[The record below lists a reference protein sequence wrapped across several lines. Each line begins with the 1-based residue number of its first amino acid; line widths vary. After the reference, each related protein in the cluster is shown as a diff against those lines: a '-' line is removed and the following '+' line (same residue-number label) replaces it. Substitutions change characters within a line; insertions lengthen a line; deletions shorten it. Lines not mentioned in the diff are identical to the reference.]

1 MRWKQYKIIRSL
13 TKGPVE
19 WGPGDSRIV
28 AWPAP
33 APTPVAFGASGGTI
47 GKDLWPAGPDKQD
60 HCRAAIGKRELGAVR
75 CYPYCLFDL
84 ETDPSE
90 SNDLHGSAA
99 YAAIAQEMSRKLDAH
114 GTTGRD
120 PKAVHVFR
128 LDAHGGYEQQMCARA
143 MESGLLTPLDEPG
156 DQNDP

>member
-33 APTPVAFGASGGTI
+33 APAPVAFGETGGTI

-60 HCRAAIGKRELGAVR
+60 HCRAAIGQRELGAVR
-75 CYPYCLFDL
+75 CYPYCLYDL
-84 ETDPSE
+84 DADPSE
-90 SNDLHGSAA
+90 SNDLQGSAA
-99 YAAIAQEMSRKLDAH
+99 HESIAQEMSRKLDEH
-114 GTTGRD
+114 GATGRD
-120 PKAVHVFR
+120 PRDVHLFR
-128 LDAHGGYEQQMCARA
+128 LDPKQGYEQKMCARA